1 MKTYI
6 WSLPTRLFHWL
17 LVVGLIGAYIL
28 AESETNLNL
37 HTAFGY
43 MVGAA
48 VIFRIIWGFA
58 GPKYSRFS
66 DFNFN
71 PLKAVNYVL
80 HKDKNENEAGH
91 NPAAAPIMFLIVLF
105 SGLLAISGILLLAAK
120 GTGFFAFLNTGIDK
134 HTLKEFHEA
143 MFSVVAGLTVVHLLG
158 NVHEYIFN
166 RKRNTQLSMFN
177 GYKTMDA
184 QGIKLNPAQKVFSI
198 IGIIAVLS
206 VLPYTIA
213 YQDIKKADKKA
224 GINAVE
230 STGQDQDE
238 HEEQNEDDD

>member
-6 WSLPTRLFHWL
+6 WSLPTRLFHWI
-17 LVVGLIGAYIL
+17 LVLGLIGAYIL
-28 AESETNLNL
+28 AETEANLNL

-48 VIFRIIWGFA
+48 IIFRIIWGFA

-71 PLKAVNYVL
+71 PVKAVNYVL
-80 HKDKNENEAGH
+80 HKDKHEDEAGH
-91 NPAAAPIMFLIVLF
+91 NPAASPVMFLIILF
-105 SGLLAISGILLLAAK
+105 SGLLALSGILLLSAK

-134 HTLKEFHEA
+134 HTLKEIHEA

-166 RKRNTQLSMFN
+166 RKRNTHLSMFN
-177 GYKTMDA
+177 GYKTMKA
-184 QGIKLNPAQKVFSI
+184 EGIKLKI
-198 IGIIAVLS
+198 THKIIATLGILAVLG
-206 VLPYTIA
+206 VVPYTMT
-213 YQDIKKADKKA
+213 YQEIIKTDKNKKIENS
-224 GINAVE
+224 GTNI
-230 STGQDQDE
+230 QDE
-238 HEEQNEDDD
+238 NHEENEENED

>member
-17 LVVGLIGAYIL
+17 LVAGLIGAYIL
-28 AESETNLNL
+28 AETETNLNL

-48 VIFRIIWGFA
+48 VIFRLIWGFA

-71 PLKAVNYVL
+71 PVKAIKYVL

-91 NPAAAPIMFLIVLF
+91 NPAASIIMFLIIIF
-105 SGLLAISGILLLAAK
+105 SGLLALSGVFLLAAK
-120 GTGFFAFLNTGIDK
+120 GTGFFASLNTGIDK
-134 HTLKEFHEA
+134 HTLKEMHEA
-143 MFSVVAGLTVVHLLG
+143 LFSIVAGLTVVHLLG
-158 NVHEYIFN
+158 NVHEFIFN
-166 RKRNTQLSMFN
+166 RKRNTHLSMFN

-184 QGIKLNPAQKVFSI
+184 QGIKLNVAQKVLSI
-198 IGIIAVLS
+198 LGIIAVLS

-213 YQDIKKADKKA
+213 KQDITKADKKA

-230 STGQDQDE
+230 TSGQGEAE
-238 HEEQNEDDD
+238 HEEGDEDDD